1 MAAQECAN
9 LSAGNWG
16 SSSTK
21 PFTLY
26 LKFSAIQQILLI
38 QTEVMMDRKELYY
51 NSDSDNVNVII
62 NFNVKVN
69 SQIG

>member
-1 MAAQECAN
+1 MRVSIRRQLGKLLDKAVHVVPVFCV
-9 LSAGNWG
+9 
-16 SSSTK
+16 
-21 PFTLY
+21 
-26 LKFSAIQQILLI
+26 IQQILLI
-38 QTEVMMDRKELYY
+38 QTEVMMDRKEPYY